1 MTGNEPGTTGNP
13 APPDPRTLRRRRDI
27 ALAGF
32 EGSGTAAREGL
43 NDPSPRVRCAALGAL
58 ERLGVLDATALGV
71 ALADPSPEVRAHA
84 AELSAAHPDVDLH
97 DALSDPHAQ
106 VIEAAAWAC
115 GEHPAPVARVVS
127 RLCELVT
134 GHPDAQCRETAVAA
148 LGVIGDE
155 AGLPAIL
162 AATRDRATVRRRAVL
177 ALAAFSGNEV
187 SEALERAAGDRDWQV
202 RQAAE
207 DLR

>member
-1 MTGNEPGTTGNP
+1 MTGDEVQVTGGP
-13 APPDPRTLRRRRDI
+13 TPPDPRTLRRRRDV

-32 EGSGTAAREGL
+32 EGSATRAREGL

-58 ERLGVLDATALGV
+58 DRMSALDAAALHV
-71 ALADPSPEVRAHA
+71 ALADPSEEVRSHA
-84 AELSAAHPDVDLH
+84 AELSAGHPDVDLH
-97 DALSDPHAQ
+97 GALSDPHAQ

-115 GEHPAPVARVVS
+115 GEHAAPVDRVVS
-127 RLCELVT
+127 RLCELAT

-148 LGVIGDE
+148 LGAIGDE
-155 AGLPAIL
+155 TGLPAIL

-177 ALAAFSGNEV
+177 ALAAFTGDEV